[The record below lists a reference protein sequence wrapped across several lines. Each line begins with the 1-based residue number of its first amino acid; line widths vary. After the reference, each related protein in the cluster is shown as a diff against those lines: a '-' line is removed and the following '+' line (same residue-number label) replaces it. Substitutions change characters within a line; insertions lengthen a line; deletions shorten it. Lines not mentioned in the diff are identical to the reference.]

1 MIHSRLV
8 CAPGRHEHHRDS
20 GLDDDMETDATSRG
34 VPGWVRRA
42 LIGRRPK
49 RTLARIA
56 VLVAL
61 VFLVRQYVI
70 APIRVIGSSML
81 PTYQDRGVNF
91 VNRLAYLRSEPKR
104 GDVVAIR
111 TSGES
116 IMFMKRIIGL
126 PGETV
131 AFHNGRVF
139 VNHAPLKESYID
151 FVKFPCDWEVP
162 QLTLERDQYYVVGDN
177 RTMPE
182 WQHEFGTPHRVR
194 IVGKV
199 LLCKNLFAS
208 SSFWP

>member
-8 CAPGRHEHHRDS
+8 CTLRRREHVQDF
-20 GLDDDMETDATSRG
+20 GLDDDMETDTTSRG
-34 VPGWVRRA
+34 APGWVRRA
-42 LIGRRPK
+42 LIGRQPT

-56 VLVAL
+56 VLVVL
-61 VFLVRQYVI
+61 VFLLRQYVI
-70 APIRVIGSSML
+70 APIRVIGPSML
-81 PTYQDRGVNF
+81 PTYQDRGINF
-91 VNRLAYLRSEPKR
+91 VNRLAYLRSDPRR

-116 IMFMKRIIGL
+116 ILFMKRIVGL

-131 AFHNGRVF
+131 AFHNGRVV
-139 VNHAPLKESYID
+139 VNHAPLQEPYID

-162 QLTLERDQYYVVGDN
+162 PLTLEKDQYYVVGDN
-177 RTMPE
+177 RTMPD
-182 WQHEFGTPHRVR
+182 WLHEYGTPHRVR

-208 SSFWP
+208 SSFWH